1 MLFNIFQLLESMGIT
16 DNLLCLISAK
26 WLNSFDFLMSSRV
39 IGDDNLSLNY
49 TIQEVGTTFHIT
61 VKSDYLEDHFNKIT
75 LGYTGQSLQTLDF
88 NTRNG
93 LPFISDPYMATY

>member
-39 IGDDNLSLNY
+39 IGDDNLSLNL
-49 TIQEVGTTFHIT
+49 T
-61 VKSDYLEDHFNKIT
+61 VTATKRPDLSVLSKICFFDYLYNSNNFFSNI
-75 LGYTGQSLQTLDF
+75 
-88 NTRNG
+88 
-93 LPFISDPYMATY
+93 